1 MRPRKTFRVAGQL
14 ARTPSCGAVGRSPVG
29 VLPPKVSVLRPGPL
43 LGSSWGPW
51 AFDARLPGTVVP
63 KTLCVRAV
71 MATVVSG
78 QTTLLDI
85 RAAASRLLTVWCT
98 GPSSGGL
105 REREQE
111 QGDGLKEKEEQTL
124 H

>member
-29 VLPPKVSVLRPGPL
+29 VFPPKVSVLRPGPL

-63 KTLCVRAV
+63 KTLCPGCHGNSCQRTNDTPGHSCGRVT
-71 MATVVSG
+71 TVDCLVYRS
-78 QTTLLDI
+78 QQWRPQDLSFIRPLL
-85 RAAASRLLTVWCT
+85 R
-98 GPSSGGL
+98 
-105 REREQE
+105 
-111 QGDGLKEKEEQTL
+111 
-124 H
+124 